1 MADWRGES
9 GPTERPDLYRSCFH
23 SRNEILPFG
32 IDVHA
37 NDIDVKSSRKD
48 GCAQSYLADKGRITV
63 LEANN
68 EMTTSLEG
76 YRTNKL

>member
-23 SRNEILPFG
+23 SRNEMDCPLASMFTPTILTLK
-32 IDVHA
+32 DQE
-37 NDIDVKSSRKD
+37 KD
-48 GCAQSYLADKGRITV
+48 GYAQSRLADKSQIAG

-68 EMTTSLEG
+68 EVTTSSEG
-76 YRTNKL
+76 